1 MSKQD
6 IDFKIGADLKQ
17 FRSAM
22 GNIDHSL
29 KRLSGGFGALGGV
42 IGASFAVDAIRQF
55 VSESVNLA
63 AQAEGVKAA
72 FDRMNNPQL
81 LDNLRKATAGTV
93 DDLKLMQTAV
103 QAKNFRIPMDVL
115 AKGLEFAQRRAQ
127 ETGQS
132 VDYMVDSF
140 VTGLGRESV
149 KILDNLGISTIE
161 LNKKNKELGSMA
173 AAVGAI
179 MDAEMAKAGD
189 RVETVSMKLDQ
200 QRAAVTNLKTEVGEK
215 LAPIYMGVTKGGLEF
230 VNAIANTFEQFT
242 KGYAEMFRSIGLLE
256 RQQDKFGKSI
266 SETGKK
272 RIETEEK
279 ALFNLNAMLKSLQDN
294 NLEEDQ
300 RRILINKINTEYKDY
315 LPNLLTEKQ
324 TLEDIRD
331 VAREVNQTAKE
342 KINQIILQEQINK
355 ATEDGVQAQ
364 KDLNELTV
372 KQSKMKA
379 KGGVFAMTSEEIK
392 QLAASGENLGHAF
405 NSASAEVITMEKA
418 VEDARDRLIFAEM
431 TINGLSKKLLGL
443 EENTGGAGEETDNLA
458 VSFEA
463 TRTEADR
470 LAESVAL
477 LQTHL
482 DGAFSRGGALINQFA
497 TASTSFKEFKKT
509 WEDNVIQQG
518 LKEGVDLTYI
528 LADAG
533 FDAFTAFEEL
543 GNSIGNLLTSSFEAA
558 MISGEDFFKVFIQ
571 GLKNMVA
578 QLLATI
584 AAALVLAVILAALPL
599 GLAGVNMQSIGTA
612 FKLFSGPMMGVPSFG
627 LGGGLGGAMQGGG
640 LQVFGRLSGS
650 DILISSERAGRD
662 RTRLSGIT
670 G

>member
-42 IGASFAVDAIRQF
+42 IGATFAVDAIRQF

-242 KGYAEMFRSIGLLE
+242 KGYAEMFRSIGLLRRE
-256 RQQDKFGKSI
+256 QDKFGKSI

-315 LPNLLTEKQ
+315 LPNLLSEKQ

-405 NSASAEVITMEKA
+405 NSASAEVITMEKSI
-418 VEDARDRLIFAEM
+418 EDARDRLIFAEM

-443 EENTGGAGEETDNLA
+443 EEGSGSAGEETDNLA

-463 TRTEADR
+463 TRTQADR
-470 LAESVAL
+470 FAESIAL

-482 DGAFSRGGALINQFA
+482 DGAFSRGGPQLQLLVEP
-497 TASTSFKEFKKT
+497 TRQLSK
-509 WEDNVIQQG
+509 
-518 LKEGVDLTYI
+518 
-528 LADAG
+528 AG

-543 GNSIGNLLTSSFEAA
+543 GNSIGNTLTSSFEAA
-558 MISGEDFFKVFIQ
+558 MISGEDFFKVFVN
-571 GLKNMVA
+571 GLKVMLA
-578 QLLATI
+578 QLLATV

>member
-1 MSKQD
+1 MSRQD

-140 VTGLGRESV
+140 VTGLGRKSV
-149 KILDNLGISTIE
+149 MILDNLGISAAE
-161 LNKKNKELGSMA
+161 LKEKMAAGGSMA
-173 AAVGAI
+173 DAVGQI
-179 MDAEMAKAGD
+179 MDESFAKSGD
-189 RVETVSMKLDQ
+189 RIETVSMKIDQ
-200 QRAAVTNLKTEVGEK
+200 QRAAVTNLKTEIGEK

-230 VNAIANTFEQFT
+230 INAIANTFDNFT
-242 KGYAEMFRSIGLLE
+242 KGYAEMFRSIGLLKRE
-256 RQQDKFGKSI
+256 QDKFGKSI

-272 RIETEEK
+272 RIESEEK

-315 LPNLLTEKQ
+315 LPNLLSEKQ

-355 ATEDGVQAQ
+355 ATQDGVQAQ

-405 NSASAEVITMEKA
+405 HSASSEVITMEKA
-418 VEDARDRLIFAEM
+418 IEDARDRLIFAEM
-431 TINGLSKKLLGL
+431 TINGLTRKLTGLG
-443 EENTGGAGEETDNLA
+443 EGSGEAEDEVDNLA

-470 LAESVAL
+470 FAESIAIL
-477 LQTHL
+477 NTHL
-482 DGAFSRGGALINQFA
+482 EGALSRGSAKMQLLVEPTKQL
-497 TASTSFKEFKKT
+497 SK
-509 WEDNVIQQG
+509 
-518 LKEGVDLTYI
+518 
-528 LADAG
+528 AG
-533 FDAFTAFEEL
+533 FDAFTAFDEL
-543 GNSIGNLLTSSFEAA
+543 GNSIGTTLSTSFEAA

-571 GLKNMVA
+571 GLKNMLA
-578 QLLATI
+578 QLLAAV
-584 AAALVLAVILAALPL
+584 AAALVLAALLVIITGGGIGALS
-599 GLAGVNMQSIGTA
+599 MQSIGTA
-612 FKLFSGPMMGVPSFG
+612 FKHFTGPMMGVPSFG

-640 LQVFGRLSGS
+640 VQVFGRLSGS

>member
-42 IGASFAVDAIRQF
+42 IGATFAVDAIRQF

-242 KGYAEMFRSIGLLE
+242 KGYAEMFRSIGLLRRE
-256 RQQDKFGKSI
+256 QDKFGKSI

-315 LPNLLTEKQ
+315 LPNLLSEKQ

-405 NSASAEVITMEKA
+405 NSASAEVITMEKSI
-418 VEDARDRLIFAEM
+418 EDARDRLIFAEM

-443 EENTGGAGEETDNLA
+443 EEGSGSAGEETDNLA

-463 TRTEADR
+463 TRTQADR
-470 LAESVAL
+470 FAESIAL

-482 DGAFSRGGALINQFA
+482 DGAFSRGGPQLQLLVEP
-497 TASTSFKEFKKT
+497 TRQLSK
-509 WEDNVIQQG
+509 
-518 LKEGVDLTYI
+518 
-528 LADAG
+528 AG

-543 GNSIGNLLTSSFEAA
+543 GNSIGNTLTSSFEAA
-558 MISGEDFFKVFIQ
+558 MISGEDFFKVFVN
-571 GLKNMVA
+571 GLKVMLA
-578 QLLATI
+578 QLLATV

-640 LQVFGRLSGS
+640 VQVFGRLSGS

>member
-72 FDRMNNPQL
+72 FDRMNNPNL
-81 LDNLRKATAGTV
+81 LDNLRNATAGTV

-140 VTGLGRESV
+140 VTGLGRKSV
-149 KILDNLGISTIE
+149 MILDNLGISASE
-161 LNKKNKELGSMA
+161 LKEKMADGGSMA
-173 AAVGAI
+173 DAVGQI
-179 MDAEMAKAGD
+179 MDRSFAEAGD
-189 RVETVSMKLDQ
+189 RVETVSMKIDQ

-230 VNAIANTFEQFT
+230 INAIANTFEHFT
-242 KGYAEMFRSIGLLE
+242 KGYLEMFRSIGLVRRE
-256 RQQDKFGKSI
+256 QDKFGKSI
-266 SETGKK
+266 SDTGKK
-272 RIETEEK
+272 RIESEEK

-315 LPNLLTEKQ
+315 LPNLLSEKQ

-392 QLAASGENLGHAF
+392 QLSASGENLGHAF

-431 TINGLSKKLLGL
+431 TINGLSKKLVGL
-443 EENTGGAGEETDNLA
+443 EEDTGDAGEETDNLA
-458 VSFEA
+458 VSFVA

-470 LAESVAL
+470 LTESVAL

-482 DGAFSRGGALINQFA
+482 DGAFSRGGAQLQLLVEP
-497 TASTSFKEFKKT
+497 TRQLS
-509 WEDNVIQQG
+509 Q
-518 LKEGVDLTYI
+518 
-528 LADAG
+528 AG

-543 GNSIGNLLTSSFEAA
+543 GNSIGNTLTSSFEAA
-558 MISGEDFFKVFIQ
+558 MISGEDFFKVFIN
-571 GLKNMVA
+571 GLKAMLA
-578 QLLATI
+578 QLLAAV
-584 AAALVLAVILAALPL
+584 AAALVLAAVLVVITGGIGALS
-599 GLAGVNMQSIGTA
+599 MQSIGTA
-612 FKLFSGPMMGVPSFG
+612 FKHFTGPMMGVPSFG

-640 LQVFGRLSGS
+640 GIEIFGRLSGS
-650 DILISSERAGRD
+650 DILVSTEKANRERSRYTFG
-662 RTRLSGIT
+662 
-670 G
+670 

>member
-1 MSKQD
+1 MSRQD

-161 LNKKNKELGSMA
+161 LNAKTKELGSMS

-179 MDAEMAKAGD
+179 MDSEMARAGD
-189 RVETVSMKLDQ
+189 RVETVSMKIEQ

-230 VNAIANTFEQFT
+230 INAIANTFEHFT
-242 KGYAEMFRSIGLLE
+242 KGYAEMFRSIGLLRRE
-256 RQQDKFGKSI
+256 QDKFGKSI

-272 RIETEEK
+272 RIETEQK

-315 LPNLLTEKQ
+315 LPNLLSEKQ

-431 TINGLSKKLLGL
+431 TINGLSKKLNGL
-443 EENTGGAGEETDNLA
+443 EDDTGGAGEETDNLA

-470 LAESVAL
+470 FAESIAL

-482 DGAFSRGGALINQFA
+482 DGAFSRGGAKMQLLVEPTKQL
-497 TASTSFKEFKKT
+497 SK
-509 WEDNVIQQG
+509 
-518 LKEGVDLTYI
+518 
-528 LADAG
+528 AG

-543 GNSIGNLLTSSFEAA
+543 GNSIGNTLTSSFEAA
-558 MISGEDFFKVFIQ
+558 LISGEDFFKVFVN
-571 GLKNMVA
+571 GLKVMLA
-578 QLLATI
+578 QLLATV

-599 GLAGVNMQSIGTA
+599 GLAGVNLQSIGTA

-640 LQVFGRLSGS
+640 VQVFGRLSGS

>member
-93 DDLKLMQTAV
+93 DDLKLMQTTV

-132 VDYMVDSF
+132 VDYMVESF
-140 VTGLGRESV
+140 VTGLGRKSV
-149 KILDNLGISTIE
+149 MILDNLGISAAE
-161 LNKKNKELGSMA
+161 LKEKMADGGSMA
-173 AAVGAI
+173 DAVGQI
-179 MDAEMAKAGD
+179 MDESFAKSGD
-189 RVETVSMKLDQ
+189 RIETVSMKLDQ

-230 VNAIANTFEQFT
+230 VNAIANTFEHFT

-272 RIETEEK
+272 RIESEEK
-279 ALFNLNAMLKSLQDN
+279 SLFQLNAMLSSLQDN

-315 LPNLLTEKQ
+315 LPNLLSEKQ

-331 VAREVNQTAKE
+331 VAREVNQTARE
-342 KINQIILQEQINK
+342 KINQIIFQEKINK

-364 KDLNELTV
+364 KDLNDLTV
-372 KQSKMKA
+372 EQSKMKA
-379 KGGVFAMTSEEIK
+379 KGGLYAMTSEQIREE
-392 QLAASGENLGHAF
+392 SGKMKVLGHAF
-405 NSASAEVITMEKA
+405 RSAASSVIFMERRI
-418 VEDARDRLIFAEM
+418 EDARDRLVFSEM
-431 TINGLSKKLLGL
+431 TIDSYTKKLNGLEQGSNTAGDATGNLGD
-443 EENTGGAGEETDNLA
+443 T
-458 VSFEA
+458 FEK
-463 TRTEADR
+463 TRNEAFFYTEAIHR
-470 LAESVAL
+470 LKEAHSMLYKA
-477 LQTHL
+477 Q
-482 DGAFSRGGALINQFA
+482 GASINQFA

-509 WEDNVIQQG
+509 WQDNVIQEG
-518 LKEGVDLTYI
+518 LKDGVDLTYI

-571 GLKNMVA
+571 GLKNMLI
-578 QLLATI
+578 QLLAAI
-584 AAALVLAVILAALPL
+584 AAALVLAALLVVITGGGIGALS
-599 GLAGVNMQSIGTA
+599 MQSIGTA

-650 DILISSERAGRD
+650 DILISSERGGRD
-662 RTRLSGIT
+662 RSRLSGIE
-670 G
+670 